1 MNQTS
6 VQTALSGDFIAKLE
20 HIECSYWM
28 QYYRSSNHL
37 KAYSSII
44 DGGVACAMPEID
56 ILAMN
61 RVIGVGSENTL
72 SPGTLEH
79 IIRFYQSAGSS
90 RFFIQLPPAVAD
102 PETIQLLTS
111 YGFRHHNN
119 WTKLYRNVH
128 ESATETE
135 SELTIRVIDKSE
147 ADLFAQIIFMSF
159 DWEDTRIIP
168 WLASV
173 VGSRGYRHYI
183 VRKAGTAIAAGAL
196 FTDGE
201 MASMAFAGTLAP
213 FRGLGAQTLLIKTR
227 LNDALQAGATII
239 TAETAEE
246 TGSNKVN
253 SYRNMIKHGFTHAY
267 NRQNWLFE
275 F

>member
-1 MNQTS
+1 MNHAS
-6 VQTALSGDFIAKLE
+6 VQTALSRSFIGKLE
-20 HIECSYWM
+20 HIECRYWM

-37 KAYSSII
+37 KTYSSII
-44 DGGVACAMPEID
+44 DGGVACAMPEVD
-56 ILAMN
+56 VLAIN

-79 IIRFYQSAGSS
+79 IIGFYRSAGSS
-90 RFFIQLPPAVAD
+90 RFFIQLPPVVAN
-102 PETIQLLTS
+102 PETTQLLRS

-119 WTKLYRNVH
+119 WTKLYREVH
-128 ESATETE
+128 ESAIETDP
-135 SELTIRVIDKSE
+135 ELNIRVIDESE
-147 ADLFAQIIFMSF
+147 AELFAQIIFMSF
-159 DWEDTRIIP
+159 DWEDNRIIP

-173 VGSRGYRHYI
+173 VGTRGYRHYI

-213 FRGLGAQTLLIKTR
+213 FRGLGAQALLIKTR
-227 LNDALQAGATII
+227 LNDALQAGATIV

-246 TGSNKVN
+246 TGGNKVN